1 MRWMAGI
8 FKKLVAPVAL
18 RIIFFLAK
26 DHPWWIAGVSVVSGV
41 LAYLEGF
48 LPWYMWALVPIGL
61 FSFFMAIRQTWFPHG
76 FRKKGTLS
84 TDQFLLEYRDRI
96 RDAMQEDFNQIF
108 FRKIQDLYPKLEER
122 GIRMP
127 SIHPF
132 VDSDRWCN
140 YHIRFLKDLE
150 MQIPKIEEGVSLDL
164 EQWNN
169 QVLNIEKGRDE
180 HTLGEAASKK
190 LLNDLER
197 EMLVFILSLVGKRPV
212 TTSDIYTHEPFL
224 EVDPDELHQAFIH
237 LQVNEYIVAGEAK
250 DNNPWAPQS
259 AQRFKVQAVT
269 KEGIGA
275 LESR

>member
-26 DHPWWIAGVSVVSGV
+26 DHPWWIAWVSVVSGV

-259 AQRFKVQAVT
+259 AQRFKVPAVT

-275 LESR
+275 LKSR